1 MIESTNIEVENREER
16 KVILEYTTKSFDKDD
31 MLYKFLQVP
40 LARFI
45 ARCVS
50 HYGLNGLSSMKC
62 YQIGSVYREGVTEM
76 HPRDL
81 TECGYDIIFTQST

>member
-1 MIESTNIEVENREER
+1 
-16 KVILEYTTKSFDKDD
+16 
-31 MLYKFLQVP
+31 

-50 HYGLNGLSSMKC
+50 HYGLNGLTTMKC
-62 YQIGSVYREGVTEM
+62 YQIGSVYRESVTEM
-76 HPRDL
+76 HPREL

>member
-1 MIESTNIEVENREER
+1 M
-16 KVILEYTTKSFDKDD
+16 KSLTPVVMK
-31 MLYKFLQVP
+31 VP

-50 HYGLNGLSSMKC
+50 HYGLNGLTTMKC